1 MTLRRGPAS
10 SEGSNPSASA
20 DQRCASLGMTLVPEV
35 CLGNLRDQGK
45 HVLKARSV
53 IPGLRFACPHVTRDP

>member
-1 MTLRRGPAS
+1 
-10 SEGSNPSASA
+10 
-20 DQRCASLGMTLVPEV
+20 MTLVPEV